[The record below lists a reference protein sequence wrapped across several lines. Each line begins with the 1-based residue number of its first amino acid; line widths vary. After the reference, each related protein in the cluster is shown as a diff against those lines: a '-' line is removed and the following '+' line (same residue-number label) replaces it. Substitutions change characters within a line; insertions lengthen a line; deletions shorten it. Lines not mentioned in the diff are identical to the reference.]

1 MYRFIR
7 HLLEALKEK
16 NPYTYGHSKR
26 VSQYT
31 KMISEKMHLSNE
43 VIQKYEA
50 IALLHDIGKLRI
62 PDSLLNKNGTLT
74 EVEFDTMKKHCV
86 FGVEIIENESFD
98 SEVIFGIMFHHER
111 VYGKGYPTG
120 LKGSEIPLV
129 ARIIAVA
136 DTFDAMTSDRPYRKS
151 LDVQTAIE
159 ELERCKGSQ
168 FDPNIAQLMIDALK
182 SKEIQIIQ

>member
-111 VYGKGYPTG
+111 VDGKGYPTG

-136 DTFDAMTSDRPYRKS
+136 NTFDAMTSDRPYRKS